1 MNDFEYILGFID
13 SNTVYKHLIE
23 IGYKPTALE
32 AMFIVWQ
39 SKSYTLENKFEAFRW
54 IKENMADTEIP
65 AHEYHAARASVHA
78 FLDEYM
84 GILTDYMKLF
94 QTDEVSAVYDFSTYY
109 SAPDNGWVDDEN
121 LYSSYERVIDAAIH
135 SVPSYETDF
144 PTEARPI
151 LFRIRRRELDFEA
164 GSDYLYLTP
173 NMEPYRLS
181 VETVMPDEDYET
193 LHLFEELCPFI
204 PHPFKVGDVI
214 SECAGKY
221 ALPTYYNDTLTV
233 TDFYS
238 EEYVRTHQDSLCMND
253 FVIRGICKDENG
265 NPYEDSIDHYLRAE
279 KIG

>member
-1 MNDFEYILGFID
+1 MDNFGYVLGFID

-23 IGYKPTALE
+23 IDYEPSALE
-32 AMFIVWQ
+32 AAFIVWQ
-39 SKSYTLENKFEAFRW
+39 SKSYTLEKKFEAFRW

-84 GILTDYMKLF
+84 GLLTDYMKLF
-94 QTDEVSAVYDFSTYY
+94 RSDEVSAVYDFSTYY
-109 SAPDNGWVDDEN
+109 SAPDNGWVDDEH
-121 LYSSYERVIDAAIH
+121 LYSSYENVIDAAIH
-135 SVPSYETDF
+135 SVPNYSEDF
-144 PTEARPI
+144 PTEARPV

-173 NMEPYRLS
+173 DMEPYGLS
-181 VETVMPDEDYET
+181 VETIMPDEDYEV
-193 LHLFEELCPFI
+193 LHLFEWLCPFI
-204 PHPFKVGDVI
+204 PHPFEVGDVI
-214 SECAGKY
+214 RECAGRY

-233 TDFYS
+233 TDFYT
-238 EEYVRTHQDSLCMND
+238 EEYVRAHQDSLGMND

-265 NPYEDSIDHYLRAE
+265 KTYEDSIDHYLRAE